1 MVHFEFWQES
11 LFLLR
16 YSATALAEE
25 RVFPLGI
32 PTLVGN
38 LIVRLNFLSPP
49 LFFGIFIVC
58 AGGGR

>member
-1 MVHFEFWQES
+1 M
-11 LFLLR
+11 
-16 YSATALAEE
+16 
-25 RVFPLGI
+25 FPLGI

-58 AGGGR
+58 AGGGRLLLDDIRFQSHTSS

>member
-32 PTLVGN
+32 PTPSSQRVLTSKSC
-38 LIVRLNFLSPP
+38 LRAAS
-49 LFFGIFIVC
+49 
-58 AGGGR
+58 R